1 MRGAVHAP
9 GAVHFNCFAAHR
21 RHRITC
27 VFRWQSPA
35 WQAHD
40 EVTFWQ
46 SVQIVREWYERRIV
60 CIGHHAAFAFVDAA
74 PMAAPIHRG
83 KGRDDRLHSGVS
95 PGVDDARTNPSTP
108 KRVAV
113 RRRVYSKGVLEA
125 IKLIGMLS
133 AAVCMVWVV
142 VANLTG
148 KASSVPLTVRA
159 VDLVATL
166 GVLVYLVI
174 LVVGAGRLCP

>member
-1 MRGAVHAP
+1 M
-9 GAVHFNCFAAHR
+9 
-21 RHRITC
+21 
-27 VFRWQSPA
+27 
-35 WQAHD
+35 
-40 EVTFWQ
+40 
-46 SVQIVREWYERRIV
+46 
-60 CIGHHAAFAFVDAA
+60 
-74 PMAAPIHRG
+74 
-83 KGRDDRLHSGVS
+83 
-95 PGVDDARTNPSTP
+95 
-108 KRVAV
+108 
-113 RRRVYSKGVLEA
+113 YSKGVLEA
-125 IKLIGMLS
+125 LKLIGMLS